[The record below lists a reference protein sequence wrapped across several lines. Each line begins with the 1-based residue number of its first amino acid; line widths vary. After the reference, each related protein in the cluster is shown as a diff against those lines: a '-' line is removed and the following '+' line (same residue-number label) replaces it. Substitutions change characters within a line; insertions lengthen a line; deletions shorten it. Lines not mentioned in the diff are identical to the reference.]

1 MPKHLVDNLLYE
13 DLTYK
18 LRGVFFRVYNTL
30 GFGHRE
36 SVYQNALVV
45 EFNKQKIS
53 FKEEP
58 RLGVVYDGAKVG
70 TYTPDFLID
79 DKIILEIKSAE
90 FLTKDTEKQL
100 IYYLKGTG
108 YKLGLLVNF
117 GASKLEIKR
126 KIWG

>member
-13 DLTYK
+13 DLTYR
-18 LRGVFFRVYNTL
+18 LRGIFFKVYNTL

-36 SVYQNALVV
+36 SVYQHALAI
-45 EFNKQKIS
+45 EFKKQRIS

-58 RLGVVYDGAKVG
+58 RLGVVYDGTKVG
-70 TYTPDFLID
+70 TYSPDFLID
-79 DKIILEIKSAE
+79 DKIILEIKSVE
-90 FLTKDTEKQL
+90 FLTKDMEKQL
-100 IYYLKGTG
+100 IYYLKSTG

-117 GASKLEIKR
+117 GTSKLEIKR